1 MPVARDGFRALARVA
16 VLGAPAHIPAIAI
29 ALVFERDCGRSR
41 MKTKGKAML
50 RYAVAFLVIALVAG
64 LIGFSGLAAGAAEV
78 AKILF
83 LIFLAL
89 FAASLVLEWTRPR
102 RR

>member
-1 MPVARDGFRALARVA
+1 MPVARGPFRALARVA
-16 VLGAPAHIPAIAI
+16 VLRTPAHIPAVAF
-29 ALVFERDCGRSR
+29 ALVSGRDRGRSR

-64 LIGFSGLAAGAAEV
+64 LIGFSGLAAGAVSV

-89 FAASLVLEWTRPR
+89 FFVSLVLEWVRPGGR
-102 RR
+102 